1 MTLGKL
7 VKISAFLI
15 IGFFLIRRHFYYTDG
30 EYDCSIQLLPSLT
43 LEFSN
48 ANTKKAIRLLK
59 YASLKDYKTICANVS
74 RINLNVSC
82 GGFGG
87 GCYFDFLTKNP
98 GSIDISTSRSD
109 LAWTAA
115 IIVHETCH
123 LLQYQSGRKLGEE
136 ECYKEDHRV
145 IQKIVEI

>member
-7 VKISAFLI
+7 LKIAVFVILAI
-15 IGFFLIRRHFYYTDG
+15 VFVRRHFYYTDKK
-30 EYDCSIQLLPSLT
+30 YDCSIQLLPSLT
-43 LEFSN
+43 FEFSGGN
-48 ANTKKAIRLLK
+48 AKRALRLLK
-59 YASLKDYKTICANVS
+59 YASLEDYKTICANVS

-87 GCYFDFLTKNP
+87 GCYFDFITKNP
-98 GSIDISTSRSD
+98 ESIDVSTSRSD

-115 IIVHETCH
+115 VIVHETCH
-123 LLQYQSGRKLGEE
+123 LLQYKDGRVFNED

-145 IQKIVEI
+145 IQKITEI